1 MGDTDGLAPRPAGL
15 QDEVEVMSSM
25 AAIQDFLAQKRIAV
39 VGVSHNPKDFSRA
52 LLRSMRQH
60 GYDAVAVN
68 PTLNAADGAP
78 CYARLAEVAP
88 PVDGVLLMTSPAIT
102 DQVVQECARLHIP
115 RVWMF
120 RAGGKGAV
128 SPQAVEF
135 CEEHGI
141 AVVAGEC
148 PYMFLSGENW
158 FHRLHG
164 FIKKISGA
172 YPS

>member
-1 MGDTDGLAPRPAGL
+1 
-15 QDEVEVMSSM
+15 MSSM
-25 AAIQDFLAQKRIAV
+25 AVIQDFLSQKRIAV
-39 VGVSHNPKDFSRA
+39 VGVSHDPKDFSRG
-52 LLRSMRQH
+52 LFRTLRER

-68 PTLNAADGAP
+68 PVLQSADGAP
-78 CYARLAEVAP
+78 CFASLAEISP
-88 PVDGVLLMTSPAIT
+88 PVDGVLVMASPAVT
-102 DQVVQECARLHIP
+102 DQVVQECAELRIP
-115 RVWMF
+115 RVWMY

-141 AVVAGEC
+141 AVVPGEC
-148 PYMFLSGENW
+148 PYMFFSGEQW

-164 FIKKISGA
+164 FIKKIAGA

>member
-1 MGDTDGLAPRPAGL
+1 
-15 QDEVEVMSSM
+15 M
-25 AAIQDFLAQKRIAV
+25 AVIQDFLAQKRIAV
-39 VGVSHNPKDFSRA
+39 VGVSHDPKDFSRA
-52 LLRSMRQH
+52 MLRSMRQH

-68 PTLNAADGAP
+68 PTLTSAEDVP
-78 CYARLAEVAP
+78 CYATLADVAP
-88 PVDGVLLMTSPAIT
+88 PVDGVLLMTSPVVT
-102 DQVVQECARLHIP
+102 DQVVQECAQLHIP

-120 RAGGKGAV
+120 RGGGKGAV

-135 CEEHGI
+135 CQDHGI

-148 PYMFLSGENW
+148 PYMFLAGENW

-164 FIKKISGA
+164 FIRKITGG

>member
-1 MGDTDGLAPRPAGL
+1 
-15 QDEVEVMSSM
+15 MSSM
-25 AAIQDFLAQKRIAV
+25 AVIRDFLAQKRIAV
-39 VGVSHNPKDFSRA
+39 VGVSHDPKDFSRTM
-52 LLRSMRQH
+52 LRSLRQH

-68 PTLNAADGAP
+68 PTLASTDDAP
-78 CYARLAEVAP
+78 CYTCLADVAP
-88 PVDGVLLMTSPAIT
+88 PVDGVLLMTSPAVT
-102 DQVVQECARLHIP
+102 DRVVQECAQLHIP

-120 RAGGKGAV
+120 RGGGKGAV

-135 CEEHGI
+135 CQDNGI

-148 PYMFLSGENW
+148 PYMFLTGESW

-164 FIKKISGA
+164 FVNRITGA